1 MIIQT
6 GLYDGGL
13 FKFTLSIPINYP
25 DGGCPVSY
33 IFTYF
38 VLYNIY
44 QRIDFQSGV
53 FHPQIDF
60 YTGELETKKPFP
72 RWRYVHHHDTLCY
85 INW

>member
-1 MIIQT
+1 MLYDIYFICVLVWYGIMIIQT

-38 VLYNIY
+38 VYTIY
-44 QRIDFQSGV
+44 IR
-53 FHPQIDF
+53 
-60 YTGELETKKPFP
+60 E
-72 RWRYVHHHDTLCY
+72 
-85 INW
+85 